1 MYVTLATPVE
11 PTRVAFSPTANTPRA
26 RAADRV
32 VSPDKLAPLAL
43 LRVVDSTVPAESP
56 PATAELEA
64 WQAYDKAS
72 SAALRPSA

>member
-1 MYVTLATPVE
+1 MPATPVE
-11 PTRVAFSPTANTPRA
+11 PVRILSVRLPTLLE

-72 SAALRPSA
+72 SAALRPSV